1 MIIIKKSI
9 KIAVLFTIVF
19 TFLFCP
25 VLAFEGKIEK
35 INDFPKR
42 PLVFVVPYSYGGG
55 FDTFTRNL
63 EMSMNKLSPVPIT
76 VLNVPGAGASMAM
89 VYTQQQENDGYTI
102 LGFEAGQ
109 LISEEKIDYKI
120 LNDFDFVAMCVLD
133 SMQIYV
139 KDDSPFDTFQDLIN
153 YAKENPKKIKIGA
166 NDAGGS
172 FDFQVNYLFNSIGVE
187 VTYVPY
193 EGAATSGKADTLSGR
208 VDAYWDVIGAWL
220 SLLDAGQIR
229 SLVTS
234 DNNRLEAYPDIPT
247 LKELGYDLNIGL
259 YRGFGMKK
267 GSPPESI
274 EFLSKLLKLALEDPK
289 FIEAA
294 KNLNL
299 KIDYTS
305 SDEFREV
312 VKKQKEMY
320 LRIGKDLGYF
330 K

>member
-1 MIIIKKSI
+1 MIIIKKSM
-9 KIAVLFTIVF
+9 KIAVLLTIVF
-19 TFLFCP
+19 TFMFCP

-42 PLVFVVPYSYGGG
+42 PLVFVVPYAYGGG
-55 FDTFTRNL
+55 FDTFTRTL
-63 EMSMNKLSPVPIT
+63 SMTMEKLCPVPIT
-76 VLNVPGAGASMAM
+76 VLNVAGGGASRSM

-109 LISEEKIDYKI
+109 LISEELIDYKI
-120 LNDFDFVAMCVLD
+120 LNDFDFVSMCVLD

-153 YAKENPKKIKIGA
+153 YAKANPGKVKIGA

-172 FDFQVNYLFNSIGVE
+172 FDFQVNYLFNTIGAE

-193 EGAATSGKADTLSGR
+193 EHAATKGQAATLSGR
-208 VDAYWDVIGAWL
+208 VDAYWDVIGRWR
-220 SLLDAGQIR
+220 SLLDGGQVR
-229 SLVTS
+229 ALVTS
-234 DNNRLEAYPDIPT
+234 GNNRIGIYPDIPT

-267 GSPPESI
+267 NSPPESI
-274 EFLSKLLKLALEDPK
+274 EFLRKLLKLSLEDPE

-294 KNLNL
+294 KNLNI
-299 KIDYTS
+299 KISYTS
-305 SDEFREV
+305 GDEFREF
-312 VKKQKEMY
+312 VKKQKESY
-320 LRIGKDLGYF
+320 LRIGKELGYF
-330 K
+330 N

>member
-25 VLAFEGKIEK
+25 ALAFEGKIEK

-55 FDTFTRNL
+55 FDTFTRTL
-63 EMSMNKLSPVPIT
+63 AMSMDKLSPVPIT
-76 VLNVPGAGASMAM
+76 VLNVAGGGASRSM
-89 VYTQQQENDGYTI
+89 VYTQQQESDGYTI

-109 LISEEKIDYKI
+109 LISEEKINYKI
-120 LNDFDFVAMCVLD
+120 LNDFDFVSMCVLD
-133 SMQIYV
+133 SMQVYV
-139 KDDSPFDTFQDLIN
+139 RNDSPFKTFQDLIN
-153 YAKENPKKIKIGA
+153 YAKANPKKVKIGA

-172 FDFQVNYLFNSIGVE
+172 FDFQVNYLFNTIGVE

-193 EGAATSGKADTLSGR
+193 EHAATKGQAATLSGR
-208 VDAYWDVIGAWL
+208 VDAYWDVIGRWR
-220 SLLDAGQIR
+220 SVLDGGQIR
-229 SLVTS
+229 ALVTS
-234 DNNRLEAYPDIPT
+234 DNNRIEVYPDIPT

-259 YRGFGMKK
+259 YRGFGVKK
-267 GSPPESI
+267 GTPPESI
-274 EFLSKLLKLALEDPK
+274 EFLRKLLKLALEDPE

-294 KNLNL
+294 KNLNI
-299 KIDYTS
+299 KIDYKLG
-305 SDEFREV
+305 DEFREI

-320 LRIGKDLGYF
+320 LRIGEEMGYF
-330 K
+330 E